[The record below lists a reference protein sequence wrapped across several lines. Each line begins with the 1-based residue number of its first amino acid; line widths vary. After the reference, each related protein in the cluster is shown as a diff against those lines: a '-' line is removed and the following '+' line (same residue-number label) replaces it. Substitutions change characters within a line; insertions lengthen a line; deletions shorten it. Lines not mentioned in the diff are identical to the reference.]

1 MICIK
6 SVDER
11 AITLF
16 QRDYKPDDYAHNP
29 AYLELALKSLTRPY
43 RSLIYTISGTDSTL
57 NLVSQYSAEAF
68 CDLRAAN
75 PKKFVMI
82 LRTELVIF

>member
-43 RSLIYTISGTDSTL
+43 RSLIYTISGTDSTP
-57 NLVSQYSAEAF
+57 NLVSQNNVEAF
-68 CDLRAAN
+68 CELLDAS
-75 PKKFVMI
+75 PKN
-82 LRTELVIF
+82 L